1 MTVMPAPHDA
11 AVDDAAVPGTAAAG
25 NPGPGTPAGAQA
37 TGAHATGVPAAGNP
51 AGGGAAAGGSPGSA
65 AASPDGPSPA
75 GASPDG
81 PSPATG
87 SPGAGTPD
95 SAAELAALRATCTR
109 FLAWHGAGRAAD
121 LLATIPPDTV
131 TDHYGVGGAVTELE
145 SEIMLVLGKPAA
157 VFLPSGTMAQQA
169 VLRVHADR
177 RDRRV
182 VVFHPACHI
191 DTHEGRGYERLHQL
205 TGRPAG
211 AQDRLLTLAD
221 LEQVA
226 EPVGSLVIE
235 LPQRDLGG
243 QQPGWAALQAQVSWA
258 RERGVA
264 VHLDGARLWESAAGY
279 GKPPADIAAL
289 FDTVYVSF
297 YKGLGA
303 LPGCCV
309 AGPEDV
315 VAEVREWRRRMGGT
329 LFGLWPNA
337 ASALSCLAR
346 RLPMMPR
353 YLSHT
358 RAIADALRDLPGVT
372 IVPDPPQTPMLHLLL
387 RTTAEGF
394 TAAARR
400 LAAGQGLW
408 TWPAAMSTPDP
419 GTQRVE
425 LAVGD
430 ATLALRP
437 AEVREIIRNLLPG
450 QPG

>member
-25 NPGPGTPAGAQA
+25 TPGPGTPAAGPQATGPQA
-37 TGAHATGVPAAGNP
+37 TGAP
-51 AGGGAAAGGSPGSA
+51 AGGSPGSA
-65 AASPDGPSPA
+65 AASPAGASPDGPSPD
-75 GASPDG
+75 GPSPDG

-87 SPGAGTPD
+87 SPGAATPD

-109 FLAWHGAGRAAD
+109 FLAWHGPGRAAD

-131 TDHYGVGGAVTELE
+131 TDRYGDGGAVTELE

-211 AQDRLLTLAD
+211 EQDRLLTLAD

-243 QQPGWAALQAQVSWA
+243 QQPDWAALQAQVSWA
-258 RERGVA
+258 RERGAA

-315 VAEVREWRRRMGGT
+315 VAEVREWRHRMGGT

-346 RLPMMPR
+346 RLPMVPR

-372 IVPDPPQTPMLHLLL
+372 VVPDPPQTPMLHLLL
-387 RTTAEGF
+387 RTTAADF

-400 LAAGQGLW
+400 LATEQGLW

-437 AEVREIIRNLLPG
+437 AEVREIIRTLLPG